1 MSRLVKGDDDGDI
14 QDCSAL
20 SQALLTQ
27 GVILAVRPGC
37 LQWHLKLVRGVQPS
51 LPRASMKHFSYQIM
65 LVGWMDDEDDGEDGW
80 GWMMMMGWDDG
91 TYRAGRDIG
100 QLSTSKAG
108 DQQNEEKVNEP
119 HFETRSIRWR

>member
-1 MSRLVKGDDDGDI
+1 
-14 QDCSAL
+14 
-20 SQALLTQ
+20 
-27 GVILAVRPGC
+27 
-37 LQWHLKLVRGVQPS
+37 
-51 LPRASMKHFSYQIM
+51 MKHFSYQIM